1 MPVNFTIDDWKTIY
15 EALYDL
21 RDFYNSDGDIGMS
34 ANLFMFDN
42 EDVKRVNSSLE
53 KVVSVLKLNG
63 VDPTSTSKQFFSGL
77 VSGAARLSL
86 L

>member
-63 VDPTSTSKQFFSGL
+63 VDPTSASK
-77 VSGAARLSL
+77 
-86 L
+86 

>member
-15 EALYDL
+15 EALHDL

-63 VDPTSTSKQFFSGL
+63 VDPTSASK
-77 VSGAARLSL
+77 
-86 L
+86 